1 MFESRRETNQ
11 YTISQKNISSI
22 DFAKIVMQYK
32 SRKKVGNE
40 TQDTAGSG
48 EDSKRIKS
56 IVEFAEIVV
65 EFKDALQRGDKDV
78 NDLLKEHNLEDL
90 IIGGAD
96 KLNSQSKE
104 SISDLKAENIK
115 TEIGRQSNPIMGTP
129 LADWANVNAK
139 DSPPDMILPD
149 NESAENRKKLD
160 PEALLKLKAN
170 ELRNRGETGSDID
183 SNHSNVS
190 REDGDVE
197 KAQEVND
204 TELKEKVEKLRSLQ
218 NQHLADQ
225 QRASGEDGKPEVS
238 LDPKPDRNKWVG
250 KCK

>member
-1 MFESRRETNQ
+1 
-11 YTISQKNISSI
+11 
-22 DFAKIVMQYK
+22 MQYK

-104 SISDLKAENIK
+104 SNNDMLKEDNIK

-129 LADWANVNAK
+129 LNDWSNVNAK
-139 DSPPDMILPD
+139 DSPPDMILPN

-160 PEALLKLKAN
+160 PETLLKLKAN
-170 ELRNRGETGSDID
+170 ELRNRGETGSDIG
-183 SNHSNVS
+183 SNHSNVVS
-190 REDGDVE
+190 KEE
-197 KAQEVND
+197 MALEVND